1 MNGAD
6 KPLLQLAGKALIGH
20 VIDRVRAQVDTLL
33 INANGELARF
43 AAFGLPVVPDAQTG
57 FLGPISGVLAG
68 FEWVAANLPST
79 EWLVSLPCDCPL
91 LPADL
96 AQRLID
102 GAEQAGVP
110 VAVAA
115 SAGRRHHV
123 VAAWSMKLPLHGDD
137 ILTGRGIR
145 KAGDFVDSFRHVQ
158 VEFPDSPYDP
168 FFNVNTPEDAVIA
181 EELMSGQAHV

>member
-6 KPLLQLAGKALIGH
+6 KPLLPLARKALIGH
-20 VIDRVRAQVDTLL
+20 VIDRVRPQVDALL

-43 AAFGLPVVPDAQTG
+43 AAFGLPVVRDAQTG
-57 FLGPISGVLAG
+57 FLGPIAGILAG
-68 FEWVAANLPST
+68 FEWVATNLPST

-91 LPADL
+91 LPVDL
-96 AQRLID
+96 AQKLISA
-102 GAEQAGVP
+102 AEQGGAQ

-123 VAAWSMKLPLHGDD
+123 VAAWSMKLPLNGDN
-137 ILTGRGIR
+137 ILTARGIR
-145 KAGDFVDSFRHVQ
+145 KAGDFVESFRHVQ
-158 VEFPDSPYDP
+158 VEFPAFPYDP
-168 FFNVNTPEDAVIA
+168 FFNVNTPEDAATA